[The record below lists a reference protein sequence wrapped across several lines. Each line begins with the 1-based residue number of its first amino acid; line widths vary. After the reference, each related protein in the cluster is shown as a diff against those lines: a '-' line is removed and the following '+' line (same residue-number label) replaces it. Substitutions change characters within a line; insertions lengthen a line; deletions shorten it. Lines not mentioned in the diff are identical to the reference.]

1 MANHSVSQTRMKSQ
15 HKYVKLIKK
24 LILHADSIIT
34 VSLSFYKHLSIHQ
47 EQSIQLTFIIL
58 SNSMARG
65 RQLNRCNVCHF
76 LVISLDQLI
85 LKQALIS
92 PVWWGT
98 RLIMLH
104 RNKLYQN
111 LNNMEI
117 YKDHK
122 STHIRI
128 QPPKIKAKSP
138 ISWPHQVTDELTY
151 FRAHTFLRPK
161 NQTNS
166 LNNSFQ
172 TWMKSKATP
181 QSWTTSSKVSITAKP
196 KQDSSNSMFNTSS
209 MLKNA
214 SLIH

>member
-1 MANHSVSQTRMKSQ
+1 MNLQY
-15 HKYVKLIKK
+15 KYVKLIKK
-24 LILHADSIIT
+24 LILQADSIIT

-76 LVISLDQLI
+76 LVILLDQLI

-122 STHIRI
+122 STHIRM

-138 ISWPHQVTDELTY
+138 ISWPHQVTDEVTY

-196 KQDSSNSMFNTSS
+196 KQNSSSS
-209 MLKNA
+209 MLKKP